1 MSETPAKYHTES
13 KPGQAWDRF
22 VEELADA
29 ARELR
34 SRRSE
39 AQRDFETSIGQ
50 ALARY
55 EEETSEEDGRADK
68 ARD

>member
-1 MSETPAKYHTES
+1 MSETPAEYHTDS
-13 KPGQAWDRF
+13 KSGQAWDRF
-22 VEELADA
+22 VEELATA
-29 ARELR
+29 ASELR
-34 SRRSE
+34 DRRDE
-39 AQRDFETSIGQ
+39 AQRIFETSIGQ